1 MVLSSTFGSPRSF
14 PDSACHPVSH
24 HFINWYFDKLQNFVI
39 GTSASPGTLF
49 HLTFC
54 KAMQVL
60 QTSVQP
66 PPQSPICPDTPA
78 KRQERDA
85 FVREA
90 TPESP
95 TTHRASSQR
104 QYIENNLAEFAAKDK
119 CLEAKPSTRDVSPP
133 PSTKGERI

>member
-39 GTSASPGTLF
+39 
-49 HLTFC
+49 
-54 KAMQVL
+54 AMQVL
-60 QTSVQP
+60 QTPVQP
-66 PPQSPICPDTPA
+66 PPQSPICPDAPA

-104 QYIENNLAEFAAKDK
+104 QYIEHNLAEFAAKDK
-119 CLEAKPSTRDVSPP
+119 CLEAKPSTREVSPP
-133 PSTKGERI
+133 PSTKGEWI